1 MNVLAKSS
9 LILVFAAYSHATA
22 GTLKQAY
29 LDEKKNVHVVTSA
42 GLDLK
47 LTASGQGSEVKLS
60 PDGDSVAWLVRSS
73 AAANEESGAVSSE
86 LAIYHHGSVRT
97 IECQPFIRDYWF
109 WRKGRRMAIDCG
121 GSHFAGREILYDVN
135 TLRVIASFDQAVVP
149 VGRRPTWSSS
159 SERFDEN

>member
-1 MNVLAKSS
+1 MNILARSS
-9 LILVFAAYSHATA
+9 LILVFAACSHATA

-29 LDEKKNVHVVTSA
+29 LDEMQNVHVVTSA

-73 AAANEESGAVSSE
+73 AAASEESGAGSSK

-97 IECQPFIRDYWF
+97 IECGPYVRDYWF
-109 WRKGRRMAIDCG
+109 WMKGRRVAIDCG
-121 GSHFAGREILYDVN
+121 GRHFAGREILYDVN
-135 TLRVIASFDQAVVP
+135 TLRVIASFDQAIVP
-149 VGRRPTWSSS
+149 VERRPAWSSS